1 LNLNLGKRLRFRS
14 EAGQPTGLVW
24 TLIGVVLLL
33 GGVSLFLLGQY
44 LTAPSLA
51 GITPEPSAAV
61 NDSEVTF
68 RIKAP
73 HLRAGPDEILVVL
86 DNEPVPAGELSLAD
100 GLILFSRSLADGEH
114 RVLVKVESRNLFARL
129 LELSSTVKVD
139 TVPPEVQLVGR
150 ESGGSATSPES
161 LRFAVSEPAKGTL
174 RLNGVVSDLVLDGGE
189 LVAQP
194 KLVEGHYTAVVEVQD
209 EAGNA
214 AGGEWRFW
222 VDLTAPVLK
231 MPELPEGA
239 WDESELSLPVKVE
252 DNHPESVKV
261 EAKLNGQPIAVTPA
275 VVEAAS
281 GGKGSAAYELVA
293 EDLAEGLHQLEV
305 LVVDRGGNEASYR
318 GNLLVDSSASLGSRP
333 MIEGARGADVKLLQ
347 NLLARRGTYKGE
359 NTGVLDETT
368 MAAVVAYKEKRGL
381 GSEPILEPETATT
394 LLGRIVIDIS
404 ARTLVLYDDDQVLR
418 SYRVAV
424 GQPRYPTPT
433 GNFRII
439 NKAKNPTWSPPPSPW
454 ADGLEPVPPG
464 PDNPLGTRW
473 MGLSARH
480 VGIHGTYASGSIGT
494 AASHGCIRMHIS
506 DVEAL
511 FDLVYVGTPVSIVP

>member
-1 LNLNLGKRLRFRS
+1 LNLGLKKRLRFRS
-14 EAGQPTGLVW
+14 EAGELTGMVW

-73 HLRAGPDEILVVL
+73 HLRAEPGEILVVL

-100 GLILFSRSLADGEH
+100 GLILFSRSLEDGEH
-114 RVLVKVESRNLFARL
+114 RVQVKVESRNIFARL

-139 TVPPEVQLVGR
+139 TVAPEVQLVRWQPAGP
-150 ESGGSATSPES
+150 GAPPES
-161 LRFAVSEPAKGTL
+161 LRFAVSEPVKGTL
-174 RLNGVVSDLVLDGGE
+174 RLNGVVSDVASEGGE

-194 KLVEGHYTAVVEVQD
+194 RLVEGHYTAVVEVND

-239 WDESELSLPVKVE
+239 WAESDLSLPVEIE
-252 DNHPESVKV
+252 DNHPESIEV

-275 VVEAAS
+275 VVKAAS
-281 GGKGSAAYELVA
+281 GVATSAAYELVA

-305 LVVDRGGNEASYR
+305 LVVDRGGNEVGYQ
-318 GNLLVDSSASLGSRP
+318 GKLLVDSSSTLGSRP
-333 MIEGARGADVKLLQ
+333 MIKGARGADVKQLQ
-347 NLLARRGTYKGE
+347 SLLARRGTYKGD
-359 NTGVLDETT
+359 NTGELDDAT
-368 MAAVVAYKEKRGL
+368 MAVVVAYKEKRGL
-381 GSEPILEPETATT
+381 GSEPILEPETARR

-404 ARTLVLYDDDQVLR
+404 ARTLVLYDEDQVLR

-464 PDNPLGTRW
+464 PNNPLGTRW
-473 MGLSARH
+473 MGLSAPH

-511 FDLVYVGTPVSIVP
+511 FDIVYVGTPVSIVP